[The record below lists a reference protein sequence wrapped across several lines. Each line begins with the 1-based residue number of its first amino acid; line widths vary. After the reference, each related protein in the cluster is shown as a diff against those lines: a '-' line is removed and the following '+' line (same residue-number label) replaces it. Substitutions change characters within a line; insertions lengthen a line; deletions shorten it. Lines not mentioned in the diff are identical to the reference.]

1 MFDNKEMTSAR
12 SKILSMKKKKCKHHF
27 IFYKETCD
35 FKSRF
40 GTRDFKK
47 EKLRI

>member
-12 SKILSMKKKKCKHHF
+12 SKILSMKKKKCEHLY
-27 IFYKETCD
+27 IFNKETCD

-40 GTRDFKK
+40 GTRQLVT
-47 EKLRI
+47 LRKGS